1 MEFRRLRPDGRNV
14 AKQTPVK
21 SRRARSRA
29 APEPNSNLAV
39 YLAAVKHIRRA
50 SFRSAPVP
58 SLMRLAARQSTK
70 ESLRHVGRHCAV
82 RGPANQENTMKMILK
97 TAVAAAALC
106 SATALIPTSAVAGV
120 NVSVGIGLP
129 GVVYGPG
136 YTAYDD
142 EYYYEPIYIG
152 GAWYHGPY
160 RWHMRHGE
168 RMFFVDGRWRRD
180 EWRGVR
186 PNSIMF
192 RNG

>member
-1 MEFRRLRPDGRNV
+1 
-14 AKQTPVK
+14 
-21 SRRARSRA
+21 
-29 APEPNSNLAV
+29 
-39 YLAAVKHIRRA
+39 
-50 SFRSAPVP
+50 
-58 SLMRLAARQSTK
+58 
-70 ESLRHVGRHCAV
+70 
-82 RGPANQENTMKMILK
+82 KMILK

-192 RNG
+192 RNGGSFRDGRNIGFRDADRINARFRPGNDVRADKRELKDDRREMREDKRDLHDDRDDRRENRDHN